1 MKAYEI
7 ALFLFVLQIA
17 IGLLVFARV
26 FPNNN
31 LPINYEILEEYNQ
44 TVHESTYNADGD
56 STQQGGA
63 ELQIS
68 GSGFTRLAKA
78 LFNVKGT
85 MTNFGIDSTIAGLIS
100 YIVYLIWIIGLYQ
113 FFRGSSIN
121 QME

>member
-7 ALFLFVLQIA
+7 ALFLFVLQIS
-17 IGLLVFARV
+17 IGLLIYMNV

-31 LPINYEILEEYNQ
+31 LPVNYEILEEYNQ
-44 TVHESTYNADGD
+44 TVHESNYNADGD
-56 STQQGGA
+56 SSQQGGE
-63 ELQIS
+63 ELKIS

-85 MTNFGIDSTIAGLIS
+85 ITNFGVDNTIAGLIS